1 MEHADRARG
10 FDGGV
15 GMTASV
21 VVSHS
26 GASIPS
32 RPAVFSVIAPGRV
45 NLIGEHTDYNEGLV
59 LPMAI
64 EPHIRLDVAAR
75 PDQWMVFES
84 DRPEF
89 RVEVGQ
95 TLSPH
100 DFKGSWAAYPCGVVA
115 GLKRLGW
122 DIPGFTARISATLP
136 AGAGLSSSAALEVGV
151 ATAVEVLTGK
161 RLPSEQKALLCQ
173 RAEHEFAGVPCGI
186 MDQFAVTLGKAG
198 HALLLDCQTRAS
210 VHVPLASEAVSVLII
225 HSGVKHSLAD
235 GEYAKRRAEC
245 QSAARLLGVASL
257 REISPSDWRDR
268 EPSLPDVERRRSRH
282 VVTEHERTLAFVD
295 ALNVR
300 DWHAAGEC
308 MYGSHASLREDY
320 EVSCKELDLI
330 VDASRH
336 VDGVFGCRMTG
347 GGFGGCA
354 VALIDAGRAPQI
366 EQLFRS
372 RCRDRTGVD
381 PVTFLTKA
389 TGGVALL
396 Q

>member
-1 MEHADRARG
+1 
-10 FDGGV
+10 
-15 GMTASV
+15 MTASV
-21 VVSHS
+21 V
-26 GASIPS
+26 ASNAGTPTPS
-32 RPAVFSVIAPGRV
+32 RRSVFSVIAPGRV
-45 NLIGEHTDYNEGLV
+45 NLIGEHTDYNDGLV

-64 EPHIRLDVAAR
+64 EPHIRFDVVGR
-75 PDQWMVFES
+75 SDRWMVFES
-84 DRPEF
+84 DRPDRPQV
-89 RVEVGQ
+89 RVDVGQ
-95 TLSPH
+95 ALLPN

-122 DIPGFTARISATLP
+122 DVPGFTARVSATLP

-151 ATAVEVLTGK
+151 ATLVEVLTGR
-161 RLPSEQKALLCQ
+161 RLPAEQKALLCQ

-186 MDQFAVTLGKAG
+186 MDQFAVTLGKPG

-210 VHVPLASEAVSVLII
+210 MHVPLAAEAVSVLII

-245 QSAARLLGVASL
+245 QSAARTLGVTSL
-257 REISPSDWRDR
+257 REISPSDWRAR
-268 EPSLPDVERRRSRH
+268 EASLPDVERRRSRH
-282 VVTEHERTLAFVD
+282 VITEHERTLSFVD
-295 ALNVR
+295 ALKAR

-308 MYGSHASLREDY
+308 MYGSHASLSEDY
-320 EVSCKELDLI
+320 EVSCKELDHI
-330 VDASRH
+330 VELSRH
-336 VDGVFGCRMTG
+336 IDGVFGCRMTG

-354 VALIDAGRAPQI
+354 VALIDAARTPQI

-372 RCRDRTGVD
+372 RYRDVAGID
-381 PVTFLTKA
+381 PVTFVTKA

>member
-1 MEHADRARG
+1 
-10 FDGGV
+10 
-15 GMTASV
+15 
-21 VVSHS
+21 
-26 GASIPS
+26 
-32 RPAVFSVIAPGRV
+32 
-45 NLIGEHTDYNEGLV
+45 
-59 LPMAI
+59 
-64 EPHIRLDVAAR
+64 
-75 PDQWMVFES
+75 
-84 DRPEF
+84 
-89 RVEVGQ
+89 
-95 TLSPH
+95 
-100 DFKGSWAAYPCGVVA
+100 
-115 GLKRLGW
+115 
-122 DIPGFTARISATLP
+122 
-136 AGAGLSSSAALEVGV
+136 VGV

-161 RLPSEQKALLCQ
+161 RLPCEQKALLCQ

-295 ALNVR
+295 ALNIR

>member
-1 MEHADRARG
+1 
-10 FDGGV
+10 
-15 GMTASV
+15 MTASV
-21 VVSHS
+21 VVSHA
-26 GASIPS
+26 GAPIPS
-32 RPAVFSVIAPGRV
+32 RRSVFSVIAPGRV
-45 NLIGEHTDYNEGLV
+45 NLIGEHTDYNDGLV

-64 EPHIRLDVAAR
+64 EPHIRLDVASR
-75 PDQWMVFES
+75 PDRWMVFES
-84 DRPEF
+84 DRSDQPEV
-89 RVEVGQ
+89 RVDVGQ
-95 TLSPH
+95 TLLPH

-151 ATAVEVLTGK
+151 ATSVEVLTGR
-161 RLPSEQKALLCQ
+161 RLSSEQKALLCQ

-186 MDQFAVTLGKAG
+186 MDQFAVTLGKPG

-210 VHVPLASEAVSVLII
+210 AHVPLAAEAVAVLII

-235 GEYAKRRAEC
+235 GEYAMRRAEC
-245 QSAARLLGVASL
+245 HSAARLLGVASL

-295 ALNVR
+295 ALKAR

-308 MYGSHASLREDY
+308 MYGSHASLRHDY

-330 VDASRH
+330 VDVSRH
-336 VDGVFGCRMTG
+336 IDGVFGCRMTG

-354 VALIDAGRAPQI
+354 VSLIDAGRTPQI

-372 RCRDRTGVD
+372 RYRDRTGVD
-381 PVTFLTKA
+381 PVTFVTKA
-389 TGGVALL
+389 AGGVAVLP
-396 Q
+396 